1 MLEFYYTL
9 VMLVLFTGMILYS
22 KSIPVAL
29 LSLYITYWFLPQGIN
44 ISGTNIGFLSLL
56 GMAEMVYFL
65 YFYLT
70 VLKENNDKNFVHKT
84 IGYVLGIYTFYL
96 LIAFLSTE
104 MPFESQI
111 NDLKYFAYYSF
122 NILIAASCLNKK
134 RDFVC
139 IFRFIVLLIIVSGI
153 YGVYTYII
161 QFNPFAELV
170 IATNAIFEEQG
181 MGSHYLA
188 EERGFIHGR
197 ISGLTVHPLLYGGV
211 LVLCFFFLVSYW
223 GEIKNKIEKIF
234 MLFVFLFCILL
245 IVLTGSRSILIGLLC
260 GLFYYFFKMYPQK
273 VIRYAILGLLLFL
286 AFGLTIE
293 DEYIRSILFFWEDH
307 DEIGGSSKSMRLDQ
321 IMAAL
326 DIISDDFQSL
336 LFGFGRGWSV
346 QYTSKYGNVPPFQG
360 FEGLFIFSFVE
371 FGILGTFLYLM
382 AVFAPLNRFNS
393 NYVNDSQKKT
403 LNMAFLLSGF
413 IIYAF
418 TGHAYGQWLYIVL
431 IFLMIRYSS
440 CLEKEMLHDSES
452 TYYNKS

>member
-1 MLEFYYTL
+1 MLEYYYTL
-9 VMLVLFTGMILYS
+9 VMLSSFVGMILYS

-44 ISGTNIGFLSLL
+44 LSGVSVGFLSLL
-56 GMAEMVYFL
+56 GIAEMAYFL
-65 YFYLT
+65 YFYLS
-70 VLKENNDKNFVHKT
+70 VLKEENDRIFVHKT
-84 IGYVLGIYTFYL
+84 IGYVLGIFAFYI

-104 MPFESQI
+104 MPIVKQI

-122 NILIAASCLNKK
+122 NILIAGSCLN
-134 RDFVC
+134 REREFICLYRFV
-139 IFRFIVLLIIVSGI
+139 VLLIIASGI
-153 YGVYTYII
+153 YGLYTYVI

-170 IATNAIFEEQG
+170 IATNDVFEEQG
-181 MGSHYLA
+181 MGTDYL
-188 EERGFIHGR
+188 ETERGFIHGR

-211 LVLCFFFLVSYW
+211 LVLSFFFLVSYW
-223 GEIKNKIEKIF
+223 GEIKNKIEKVF

-273 VIRYAILGLLLFL
+273 VIRYAILGLILFL

-307 DEIGGSSKSMRLDQ
+307 DEISGSSKSMRYDQ

-326 DIISDDFQSL
+326 DIISNDFQSL

-346 QYTSKYGNVPPFQG
+346 QYTSKFGNVPPFQG

-382 AVFAPLNRFNS
+382 AVFVPLRRLNS
-393 NYVNDSQKKT
+393 DYVKDFQKKS

-413 IIYAF
+413 IIYVF

-431 IFLMIRYSS
+431 TFLMIRYSS